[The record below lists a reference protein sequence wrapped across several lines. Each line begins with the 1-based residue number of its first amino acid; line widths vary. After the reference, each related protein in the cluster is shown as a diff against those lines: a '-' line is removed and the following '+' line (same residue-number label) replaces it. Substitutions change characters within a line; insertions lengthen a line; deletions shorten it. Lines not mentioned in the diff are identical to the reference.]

1 MRRDVLLLRSL
12 PILCA
17 LLLSAC
23 GKPPKGPPGILGDA
37 GCVYAD
43 EREMPNNV
51 CRGKEIKDGAYPIV
65 LLSVQRQGYCNDS
78 GLRQGVTEGVR
89 RLPDS
94 RGGGPMCVV
103 GESAVFCN
111 DQRPMDRNNLCFSKP
126 VMDGTCDLTH
136 QEAVNFVIT
145 TASYFRELRDWY
157 RRKCGE

>member
-1 MRRDVLLLRSL
+1 MLLLRSL

-23 GKPPKGPPGILGDA
+23 GKPPKGPLGILGDA

-51 CRGKEIKDGAYPIV
+51 CRGKEIKDGTCILTFAECAKAGSIATTPDYDKALRKAYVDCLTPAV
-65 LLSVQRQGYCNDS
+65 
-78 GLRQGVTEGVR
+78 
-89 RLPDS
+89 
-94 RGGGPMCVV
+94 GPMCVV